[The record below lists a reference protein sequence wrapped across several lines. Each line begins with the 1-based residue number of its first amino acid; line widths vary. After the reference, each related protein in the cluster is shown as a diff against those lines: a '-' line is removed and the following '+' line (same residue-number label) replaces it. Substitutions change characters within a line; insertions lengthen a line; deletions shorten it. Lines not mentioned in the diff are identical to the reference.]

1 MDETFDRAI
10 ISAHYLQP
18 LYWFDT
24 SRNHL
29 DDYGQPTGEKCLI
42 TYRSILCGN
51 FSKPLSSLS
60 FSVQRKR
67 KISVMT
73 ENILSLNSPT
83 ESYCV
88 VYEQMQNMSNSH
100 EFVMNPQS
108 RCHPH
113 APLEPPPSGPGSERY
128 RRLETS
134 ARRARQLQ
142 RPYTPTWME
151 SRVYVYQTAC
161 GARAKERYGQICPSP
176 LDFLTIF
183 RKYGRLRVP
192 LA

>member
-1 MDETFDRAI
+1 MLVRYFSIAKKPRT
-10 ISAHYLQP
+10 P
-18 LYWFDT
+18 
-24 SRNHL
+24 
-29 DDYGQPTGEKCLI
+29 
-42 TYRSILCGN
+42 YR
-51 FSKPLSSLS
+51 
-60 FSVQRKR
+60 RKR
-67 KISVMT
+67 SYHLQIYSMQKFLQTTKQFVILRSKKTKISMMT

-88 VYEQMQNMSNSH
+88 VYEQMQNKSNSH
-100 EFVMNPQS
+100 DF
-108 RCHPH
+108 CHEPSITVS
-113 APLEPPPSGPGSERY
+113 PLEPPPSGPRSERY

-151 SRVYVYQTAC
+151 SRVYVYRTAC